1 VTASGIPRRVDTRLR
16 GRELDAS
23 PGTAREPRWPTRRRN
38 ELSIFKLEANKAHII
53 LALRGLASSAG
64 MNEFMLTPYA
74 SREEIERKLLLLL
87 GRQITDRWRE
97 YLCFKSR
104 G

>member
-1 VTASGIPRRVDTRLR
+1 MGNDPEVDDDCCCRASRPPDQ
-16 GRELDAS
+16 
-23 PGTAREPRWPTRRRN
+23 PRWPTRRRN

-53 LALRGLASSAG
+53 LALRGLSSAG